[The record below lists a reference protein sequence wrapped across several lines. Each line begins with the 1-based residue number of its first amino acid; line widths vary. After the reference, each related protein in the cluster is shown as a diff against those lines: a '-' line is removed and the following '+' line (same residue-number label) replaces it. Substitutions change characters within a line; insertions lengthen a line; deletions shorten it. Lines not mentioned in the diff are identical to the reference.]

1 MKIVILD
8 AYVENPGDL
17 SWAPLEEL
25 GELTVY
31 DEIPTDPASVI
42 RAIGDAEVVVVNKTP
57 IDRTVIEQCPGV
69 KCFCIL
75 ATGYNIIDIDC
86 ARAHG
91 IPVCN
96 VPAYGTDAV
105 AQFTIALLLEI
116 CSQVA
121 LHDRTVHAG
130 KWQNSPQW
138 CYWECPLIELSGKT
152 MGIIGFGRIG
162 RQVGRIAKAMGMR
175 VLAYSR
181 SESGEGRQ
189 IGSYVDLPTLL
200 AQSDVVSLHCPQFPE
215 TEGIIN
221 RNTIAQMKDGVI
233 LLNASRGG
241 LVVERDLA
249 EALERGKVSAAAVD
263 VVSEEPIRA
272 DNPLLQAPN
281 CIITPHIAW
290 AARECRQRI
299 IDTTA
304 DNIRAFLQGAPI
316 HVVNSVK

>member
-17 SWAPLEEL
+17 SWEPLERL
-25 GELTVY
+25 GELEVY
-31 DEIPTDPASVI
+31 DEVPVDPASVVKC
-42 RAIGDAEVVVVNKTP
+42 IGDAEVVVVNKTP
-57 IDRTVIEQCPGV
+57 IGREVIEACPRV

-75 ATGYNIIDIDC
+75 ATGYNIIDVDC
-86 ARAHG
+86 ARQRG

-96 VPAYGTDAV
+96 VPAYGTHAV

-121 LHDRTVHAG
+121 LHDRTVHEG

-138 CYWECPLIELSGKT
+138 CYWECPLTELAGKT

-162 RQVGRIAKAMGMR
+162 RQVGRIAAALGMR

-181 SESGEGRQ
+181 SECEEGRQ
-189 IGSYVDLPTLL
+189 IGTYVDLPALL
-200 AQSDVVSLHCPQFPE
+200 GQSDVVSLHCPQFPE

-221 RNTIAQMKDGVI
+221 RDTIAQMKDGAI

-241 LVVERDLA
+241 LVVDQDLA
-249 EALERGKVSAAAVD
+249 EALERGKLSAAGLD
-263 VVSEEPIRA
+263 VVSQEPIRG
-272 DNPLLQAPN
+272 DNPLLKAPN

-304 DNIRAFLQGAPI
+304 DNIRAFQAGAPI
-316 HVVNSVK
+316 NVVNP

>member
-17 SWAPLEEL
+17 SWAPLEQL

-31 DEIPTDPASVI
+31 DQIPTDPASVI
-42 RAIGDAEVVVVNKTP
+42 ACIGDAQVVVVNKTP
-57 IDRTVIEQCPGV
+57 IGRAVMDVCPGV

-75 ATGYNIIDIDC
+75 ATGYNIIDVNY
-86 ARAHG
+86 ARTRG

-121 LHDRTVHAG
+121 LHDRTVHEG

-138 CYWECPLIELSGKT
+138 CYWECPLVELAGKT
-152 MGIIGFGRIG
+152 LGIIGFGRIG
-162 RQVGRIAKAMGMR
+162 RQVGRIARAMGMR
-175 VLAYSR
+175 VLAYSP
-181 SESGEGRQ
+181 SECAEGRE
-189 IGSYVDLPTLL
+189 IDTYVDLPQLL

-221 RNTIAQMKDGVI
+221 RETIARMKDGAI

-241 LVVERDLA
+241 LVVEQDLA
-249 EALERGKVSAAAVD
+249 DALERGKLSAAGVD

-272 DNPLLQAPN
+272 DNPLLRAPN

-304 DNIRAFLQGAPI
+304 DNIRAFLAGAPI
-316 HVVNSVK
+316 NVVNS

>member
-17 SWAPLEEL
+17 SWAPLEQL

-31 DEIPTDPASVI
+31 DQIPTDPASVI
-42 RAIGDAEVVVVNKTP
+42 ACIGDAQVVVVNKTP
-57 IDRTVIEQCPGV
+57 IGRAVMDACPGV

-75 ATGYNIIDIDC
+75 ATGYNIIDVNY
-86 ARAHG
+86 ARTRG

-121 LHDRTVHAG
+121 LHDRTVHEG

-138 CYWECPLIELSGKT
+138 CYWECPLVELAGKT
-152 MGIIGFGRIG
+152 LGIIGFGRIG
-162 RQVGRIAKAMGMR
+162 RQVGRIARAMGMR
-175 VLAYSR
+175 VLAYSP
-181 SESGEGRQ
+181 SECAEGRE
-189 IGSYVDLPTLL
+189 IGTYVDLHQLL

-221 RNTIAQMKDGVI
+221 RETIARMKDGAI

-241 LVVERDLA
+241 LVVEQDLA
-249 EALERGKVSAAAVD
+249 DALERGKLSAAGVD

-272 DNPLLQAPN
+272 DNPLLRAPN

-304 DNIRAFLQGAPI
+304 DNIRAFLAGAPI
-316 HVVNSVK
+316 NVVNS

>member
-17 SWAPLEEL
+17 SWAPLEQL

-31 DEIPTDPASVI
+31 DQIPTDPASVI
-42 RAIGDAEVVVVNKTP
+42 ACIGDAQVVVVNKTP
-57 IDRTVIEQCPGV
+57 IGRAVMDACPGV

-75 ATGYNIIDIDC
+75 ATGYNIIDVNY
-86 ARAHG
+86 ARTRG

-121 LHDRTVHAG
+121 LHDRTVHEG

-138 CYWECPLIELSGKT
+138 CYWECPLVELAGKT
-152 MGIIGFGRIG
+152 LGIIGFGRIG
-162 RQVGRIAKAMGMR
+162 RQVGRIARAMGMR
-175 VLAYSR
+175 VLAYSP
-181 SESGEGRQ
+181 SECAEGRE
-189 IGSYVDLPTLL
+189 IGTYVGLLQLL

-221 RNTIAQMKDGVI
+221 RETIARMKDGAI

-241 LVVERDLA
+241 LVVEQDLA
-249 EALERGKVSAAAVD
+249 DALERGKLSAAGVD

-272 DNPLLQAPN
+272 DNPLLRAPN

-304 DNIRAFLQGAPI
+304 DNIRAFLAGAPI
-316 HVVNSVK
+316 NVVNS

>member
-17 SWAPLEEL
+17 SWAPLEQL

-31 DEIPTDPASVI
+31 DQIPTDPASVI
-42 RAIGDAEVVVVNKTP
+42 ACIGDAQVVVVNKTP
-57 IDRTVIEQCPGV
+57 IGRAVMDACPGV

-75 ATGYNIIDIDC
+75 ATGYNIIDVNY
-86 ARAHG
+86 ARTRG

-121 LHDRTVHAG
+121 LHDRTVHEG

-138 CYWECPLIELSGKT
+138 CYWECPLVELAGKT
-152 MGIIGFGRIG
+152 LGIIGFGRIG
-162 RQVGRIAKAMGMR
+162 RQVGRIARAMGMR
-175 VLAYSR
+175 VLAYSP
-181 SESGEGRQ
+181 SECAEGRE
-189 IGSYVDLPTLL
+189 IGTYVDLPQLL

-221 RNTIAQMKDGVI
+221 RETIARMKDGAI

-241 LVVERDLA
+241 LVMEQDLA
-249 EALERGKVSAAAVD
+249 DALERGKLSAAGVD

-272 DNPLLQAPN
+272 DNPLLRAPN

-304 DNIRAFLQGAPI
+304 DNIRAFLAGAPI
-316 HVVNSVK
+316 NVVNS

>member
-17 SWAPLEEL
+17 SWAPLEQL
-25 GELTVY
+25 GELRVY
-31 DEIPTDPASVI
+31 DEVPQNPTSI
-42 RAIGDAEVVVVNKTP
+42 IESIGDAEVVVINKTP
-57 IDRTVIEQCPGV
+57 IGRDVIDGCPGV
-69 KCFCIL
+69 RCFCIL
-75 ATGYNIIDIDC
+75 ATGYNIIDVDY
-86 ARAHG
+86 ARQKG

-96 VPAYGTDAV
+96 VPAYGTNAV

-138 CYWECPLIELSGKT
+138 CYWECPLTELAGKT

-162 RQVGRIAKAMGMR
+162 RQVGQIAKALGMR

-181 SESGEGRQ
+181 SECQEGRQ

-221 RNTIAQMKDGVI
+221 RDTIARMKDGAI

-241 LVVERDLA
+241 LVVDQDLA
-249 EALERGKVSAAAVD
+249 DALERGKLSAAGLD
-263 VVSEEPIRA
+263 VVSEEPIRP

-304 DNIRAFLQGAPI
+304 DNIRAFQAGAPI
-316 HVVNSVK
+316 NVVNP

>member
-17 SWAPLEEL
+17 SWEPLERL
-25 GELTVY
+25 GELEVY
-31 DEIPTDPASVI
+31 DQVPVDPASVVKC
-42 RAIGDAEVVVVNKTP
+42 IGDAEVVVVNKTP
-57 IDRTVIEQCPGV
+57 IGREVIEACPRV

-75 ATGYNIIDIDC
+75 ATGYNIIDVDC
-86 ARAHG
+86 ARQRG

-96 VPAYGTDAV
+96 VPAYGTHAV

-121 LHDRTVHAG
+121 LHDRTVHEG

-138 CYWECPLIELSGKT
+138 CYWECPLTELAGKT

-162 RQVGRIAKAMGMR
+162 RQVGRIAAALGMR

-181 SESGEGRQ
+181 SECEEGRQ
-189 IGSYVDLPTLL
+189 IGTYVDLPALL
-200 AQSDVVSLHCPQFPE
+200 GQSDVVSLHCPQFPE

-221 RNTIAQMKDGVI
+221 RDTIAQMKDGAI

-241 LVVERDLA
+241 LVVDQDLA
-249 EALERGKVSAAAVD
+249 EALERGKLSAAGLD
-263 VVSEEPIRA
+263 VVSQEPIRG
-272 DNPLLQAPN
+272 DNPLLKAPN

-304 DNIRAFLQGAPI
+304 DNIRAFQAGAPI
-316 HVVNSVK
+316 NVVNP

>member
-17 SWAPLEEL
+17 SWAPLEQL

-31 DEIPTDPASVI
+31 DQIPTDPASVI
-42 RAIGDAEVVVVNKTP
+42 ACIGDAQVVVVNKTP
-57 IDRTVIEQCPGV
+57 IGRAVMDACPGV

-75 ATGYNIIDIDC
+75 ATGYNIIDVNY
-86 ARAHG
+86 ARTRG

-121 LHDRTVHAG
+121 LHDRTVHEG

-138 CYWECPLIELSGKT
+138 CYWECPLVELAGKT
-152 MGIIGFGRIG
+152 LGIIGFGRIG
-162 RQVGRIAKAMGMR
+162 RQVGRIARAMGMR
-175 VLAYSR
+175 VLAYSP
-181 SESGEGRQ
+181 SECAEGRE
-189 IGSYVDLPTLL
+189 IGTYVDLPQLL
-200 AQSDVVSLHCPQFPE
+200 TQSDVVSLHCPQFPE

-221 RNTIAQMKDGVI
+221 RETIARMKDGAI

-241 LVVERDLA
+241 LVVEQDLA
-249 EALERGKVSAAAVD
+249 DALERGKLSAAGVD

-272 DNPLLQAPN
+272 DNPLLRAPN

-304 DNIRAFLQGAPI
+304 DNIRAFLAGAPI
-316 HVVNSVK
+316 NVVNS

>member
-17 SWAPLEEL
+17 SWEPLERL
-25 GELTVY
+25 GELKVY
-31 DEIPTDPASVI
+31 DQVPVDPASVVKC
-42 RAIGDAEVVVVNKTP
+42 IGDAEVVVVNKTP
-57 IDRTVIEQCPGV
+57 IGREVIEACPRV

-75 ATGYNIIDIDC
+75 ATGYNIIDVDC
-86 ARAHG
+86 ARQRG
-91 IPVCN
+91 ISVCN
-96 VPAYGTDAV
+96 VPAYGTHAV

-138 CYWECPLIELSGKT
+138 CYWECPLTELAGKT

-162 RQVGRIAKAMGMR
+162 RQVGRIAAALGMR

-181 SESGEGRQ
+181 SECEEGRQ

-221 RNTIAQMKDGVI
+221 RDTIAQMKDGAI

-241 LVVERDLA
+241 LVVDRDLA
-249 EALERGKVSAAAVD
+249 EALETGKLSAAGLD
-263 VVSEEPIRA
+263 VVSQEPIRG

-304 DNIRAFLQGAPI
+304 DNIRAFRAGAPI
-316 HVVNSVK
+316 NVVNP

>member
-17 SWAPLEEL
+17 SWAPLEQL

-31 DEIPTDPASVI
+31 DQIPTDPASVI
-42 RAIGDAEVVVVNKTP
+42 ACIGDAQVVVVNKTP
-57 IDRTVIEQCPGV
+57 IGRAVMDACPGV

-75 ATGYNIIDIDC
+75 ATGYNIIDVNY
-86 ARAHG
+86 ARTRG

-121 LHDRTVHAG
+121 LHDRTVHEG

-138 CYWECPLIELSGKT
+138 CYWECPLVELAGKT
-152 MGIIGFGRIG
+152 LGIIGFGRIG
-162 RQVGRIAKAMGMR
+162 RQVGRIARAMGMR
-175 VLAYSR
+175 VLAYSP
-181 SESGEGRQ
+181 SECAEGRE
-189 IGSYVDLPTLL
+189 IGTYVDLPELL

-221 RNTIAQMKDGVI
+221 RETIARMKDGAI

-241 LVVERDLA
+241 LVVEQDLA
-249 EALERGKVSAAAVD
+249 DALERGKLSAAGVD

-272 DNPLLQAPN
+272 DNPLLRAPN

-304 DNIRAFLQGAPI
+304 DNIRAFLAGAPI
-316 HVVNSVK
+316 NVVNS

>member
-17 SWAPLEEL
+17 SWAPLEAL

-31 DEIPTDPASVI
+31 DQVPADPASVI
-42 RAIGDAEVVVVNKTP
+42 ECIGDARVVVVNKTP
-57 IDRTVIEQCPGV
+57 IGREVIEACPQVG
-69 KCFCIL
+69 CYCIL
-75 ATGYNIIDIDC
+75 ATGYNIIDVDC
-86 ARAHG
+86 ARERG

-96 VPAYGTDAV
+96 VPAYGTEAV

-121 LHDRTVHAG
+121 LHDRTVHQG

-138 CYWECPLIELSGKT
+138 CYWECPLIELAGKT

-162 RQVGRIAKAMGMR
+162 RQVGRIARALGMR
-175 VLAYSR
+175 VLACSP
-181 SESGEGRQ
+181 SQCEEGST
-189 IGSYVDLPTLL
+189 IGAYVDLHTLL

-221 RNTIAQMKDGVI
+221 RDTIAQMKDGAI

-249 EALERGKVSAAAVD
+249 DALERGKLSAAGLD
-263 VVSEEPIRA
+263 VVSEEPIRP

-304 DNIRAFLQGAPI
+304 ENIRAYLAGAP
-316 HVVNSVK
+316 VNAVNL

>member
-17 SWAPLEEL
+17 SWEPLEQL
-25 GELTVY
+25 GELRVY
-31 DEIPTDPASVI
+31 DQVPVDPASVVKC
-42 RAIGDAEVVVVNKTP
+42 IGDAEVVVVNKTP
-57 IDRTVIEQCPGV
+57 IGREVIEACPRV

-75 ATGYNIIDIDC
+75 ATGYNIIDVDC
-86 ARAHG
+86 ARQRG

-96 VPAYGTDAV
+96 VPAYGTHAV

-138 CYWECPLIELSGKT
+138 CYWECPLTELAGKT

-162 RQVGRIAKAMGMR
+162 RQVGRIAAALGMR

-181 SESGEGRQ
+181 SECEEGRQ

-221 RNTIAQMKDGVI
+221 RDTIAQMKDGAI

-241 LVVERDLA
+241 LVVDRDLA
-249 EALERGKVSAAAVD
+249 EALETGKLSAAGLD
-263 VVSEEPIRA
+263 VVSQEPILG
-272 DNPLLQAPN
+272 DNPLLQAPH

-304 DNIRAFLQGAPI
+304 DNIRAFRAGAPI
-316 HVVNSVK
+316 NVVNP

>member
-17 SWAPLEEL
+17 SWAPLEQL

-31 DEIPTDPASVI
+31 DQIPTDPASVI
-42 RAIGDAEVVVVNKTP
+42 ACIGDAQVVVVNKTP
-57 IDRTVIEQCPGV
+57 IGRAVMDACPGV

-75 ATGYNIIDIDC
+75 ATGYNIIDVNY
-86 ARAHG
+86 ARTRG

-121 LHDRTVHAG
+121 LHDRTVHEG

-138 CYWECPLIELSGKT
+138 CYWECPLVELTGKT
-152 MGIIGFGRIG
+152 LGIIGFGRIG
-162 RQVGRIAKAMGMR
+162 RQVGRIARAMGMR
-175 VLAYSR
+175 VLAYSP
-181 SESGEGRQ
+181 SECAEGRE
-189 IGSYVDLPTLL
+189 IGTYVDLPQLL

-221 RNTIAQMKDGVI
+221 RETIARMKDGAI

-241 LVVERDLA
+241 LVVEQDLA
-249 EALERGKVSAAAVD
+249 DALERGKLSAAGVD

-272 DNPLLQAPN
+272 DNPLLRAPN

-304 DNIRAFLQGAPI
+304 DNIRAFLAGAPI
-316 HVVNSVK
+316 NVVNP

>member
-17 SWAPLEEL
+17 SWAPLETL

-31 DEIPTDPASVI
+31 DQVPQDPASII
-42 RAIGDAEVVVVNKTP
+42 RSIGDAEVVVVNKTP
-57 IDRTVIEQCPGV
+57 IGKEVIDGCPGV
-69 KCFCIL
+69 RCFTIL
-75 ATGYNIIDIDC
+75 ATGYNIIDVDY
-86 ARAHG
+86 ARQKG

-96 VPAYGTDAV
+96 VPAYGTYAV

-116 CSQVA
+116 CSRVA
-121 LHDRTVHAG
+121 LHDRTVHEG

-138 CYWECPLIELSGKT
+138 CYWECPLTELAGKT
-152 MGIIGFGRIG
+152 LGIIGFGRIG
-162 RQVGRIAKAMGMR
+162 RQVGRIARALGMQ

-181 SESGEGRQ
+181 SQCQEGRE
-189 IGSYVDLPTLL
+189 IGTYVDLPTLL
-200 AQSDVVSLHCPQFPE
+200 TRSDVVSLHCPQFPE

-221 RNTIAQMKDGVI
+221 RDTIARMKDGAI

-241 LVVERDLA
+241 LVVDQDLA
-249 EALERGKVSAAAVD
+249 DALERGKLSAAGLD
-263 VVSEEPIRA
+263 VVSEEPIRE
-272 DNPLLQAPN
+272 DNPLLRAPN

-299 IDTTA
+299 IDITV
-304 DNIRAFLQGAPI
+304 DNIRAFQAGNPI
-316 HVVNSVK
+316 NVVNP

>member
-1 MKIVILD
+1 MRIVILD

-17 SWAPLEEL
+17 SWAPLEQL

-31 DEIPTDPASVI
+31 DQIPTDPASVI
-42 RAIGDAEVVVVNKTP
+42 ACIGDAQVVVVNKTP
-57 IDRTVIEQCPGV
+57 IGRAVMDACPGV

-75 ATGYNIIDIDC
+75 ATGYNIIDVNY
-86 ARAHG
+86 ARTRG

-121 LHDRTVHAG
+121 LHDRTVHEG

-138 CYWECPLIELSGKT
+138 CYWECPLVELAGKT
-152 MGIIGFGRIG
+152 LGIIGFGRIG
-162 RQVGRIAKAMGMR
+162 RQVGRIARAMGMR
-175 VLAYSR
+175 VLAYSP
-181 SESGEGRQ
+181 SECAEGRE
-189 IGSYVDLPTLL
+189 IGTYVDLPQLL

-221 RNTIAQMKDGVI
+221 RETIARMKDGAI

-241 LVVERDLA
+241 LVVEQDLA
-249 EALERGKVSAAAVD
+249 DALERGKLSAAGVD

-272 DNPLLQAPN
+272 DNPLLRAPN

-304 DNIRAFLQGAPI
+304 DNIRAFLAGAPI
-316 HVVNSVK
+316 NVVNS

>member
-17 SWAPLEEL
+17 SWAPLEQL

-31 DEIPTDPASVI
+31 DQIPTDPASVI
-42 RAIGDAEVVVVNKTP
+42 ACIGDAQVVVVNKTP
-57 IDRTVIEQCPGV
+57 IGRAVMDACPGV

-75 ATGYNIIDIDC
+75 ATGYNIIDVNY
-86 ARAHG
+86 ARTRG

-121 LHDRTVHAG
+121 LHDRTVHEG

-138 CYWECPLIELSGKT
+138 CYWECPLVELAGKT
-152 MGIIGFGRIG
+152 LGIIGFGRIG
-162 RQVGRIAKAMGMR
+162 RQVGRIARAMGMR
-175 VLAYSR
+175 VLAYSP
-181 SESGEGRQ
+181 SECAEGRE
-189 IGSYVDLPTLL
+189 IGTYVDLPQLL

-221 RNTIAQMKDGVI
+221 RETIARMKDGAI

-241 LVVERDLA
+241 LVVEQDLA
-249 EALERGKVSAAAVD
+249 DALERGKLSAAGVD

-272 DNPLLQAPN
+272 DNPLLRAPN

-304 DNIRAFLQGAPI
+304 DNIRAFLAGAPI
-316 HVVNSVK
+316 NVVNP

>member
-17 SWAPLEEL
+17 SWAPLEQL

-31 DEIPTDPASVI
+31 DQIPTDPASVI
-42 RAIGDAEVVVVNKTP
+42 ACIGDAQVVVVNKTP
-57 IDRTVIEQCPGV
+57 IGRAVMDACPGV

-75 ATGYNIIDIDC
+75 ATGYNIIDVNY
-86 ARAHG
+86 ARTRG

-121 LHDRTVHAG
+121 LHDRTVHEG

-138 CYWECPLIELSGKT
+138 CYWECPLVELAGKT
-152 MGIIGFGRIG
+152 LGIIGFGRIG
-162 RQVGRIAKAMGMR
+162 RQVGRIARAMGMR
-175 VLAYSR
+175 VLAYSP
-181 SESGEGRQ
+181 SECAEGRE
-189 IGSYVDLPTLL
+189 IGTYVDLPQLL

-221 RNTIAQMKDGVI
+221 RETIARMKDGAI

-241 LVVERDLA
+241 LVVEQDLA
-249 EALERGKVSAAAVD
+249 DALERGKLSAVGVD

-272 DNPLLQAPN
+272 DNPLLRAPN

-304 DNIRAFLQGAPI
+304 DNIRAFLAGAPI
-316 HVVNSVK
+316 NVVNS

>member
-8 AYVENPGDL
+8 AYVENPGDM
-17 SWAPLEEL
+17 SWAPLEQM

-31 DEIPTDPASVI
+31 DQIPTDPASVI
-42 RAIGDAEVVVVNKTP
+42 ACIGDAQVVVVNKTP
-57 IDRTVIEQCPGV
+57 IGRAVMDACPGV

-75 ATGYNIIDIDC
+75 ATGYNIIDVNY
-86 ARAHG
+86 ARTRG

-121 LHDRTVHAG
+121 LHDRTVHEG

-138 CYWECPLIELSGKT
+138 CYWECPLVELAGKT
-152 MGIIGFGRIG
+152 LGIIGFGRIG
-162 RQVGRIAKAMGMR
+162 RQVGRIARAMGMR
-175 VLAYSR
+175 VLAYSP
-181 SESGEGRQ
+181 SECAEGRE
-189 IGSYVDLPTLL
+189 IGTYVDLPQLL

-221 RNTIAQMKDGVI
+221 RETIARMKDGAI

-241 LVVERDLA
+241 LVVEQDLA
-249 EALERGKVSAAAVD
+249 DALERGKLSAAGVD

-272 DNPLLQAPN
+272 DNPLLRAPN

-304 DNIRAFLQGAPI
+304 DNIRAFLAGAPI
-316 HVVNSVK
+316 NVVNS

>member
-17 SWAPLEEL
+17 SWAPLEQL

-31 DEIPTDPASVI
+31 DQIPTDPASVI
-42 RAIGDAEVVVVNKTP
+42 ACIGDAQVVVVNKTP
-57 IDRTVIEQCPGV
+57 IGRAVMDACPGV

-75 ATGYNIIDIDC
+75 ATGYNIIDVNY
-86 ARAHG
+86 ARTRG

-121 LHDRTVHAG
+121 LHDRTVHEG

-138 CYWECPLIELSGKT
+138 CYWECPLVELAGKT

-162 RQVGRIAKAMGMR
+162 RQVGRIARAMRMR
-175 VLAYSR
+175 VLAYSP
-181 SESGEGRQ
+181 SECAEGRE
-189 IGSYVDLPTLL
+189 IGTYVDLPELL

-221 RNTIAQMKDGVI
+221 RETIARMKDGAI

-241 LVVERDLA
+241 LVVEQDLA
-249 EALERGKVSAAAVD
+249 DALERGKLSAAGVD

-272 DNPLLQAPN
+272 DNPLLRAPN

-304 DNIRAFLQGAPI
+304 DNIRAFLAGAPI
-316 HVVNSVK
+316 NVVNP

>member
-17 SWAPLEEL
+17 SWAPLEQL

-31 DEIPTDPASVI
+31 DQIPTDPASVI
-42 RAIGDAEVVVVNKTP
+42 ACIGDAQVVVVNKTP
-57 IDRTVIEQCPGV
+57 IGRAVMDACPGV

-75 ATGYNIIDIDC
+75 ATGYNIIDVNY
-86 ARAHG
+86 ARTRG

-121 LHDRTVHAG
+121 LHDRTVHEG

-138 CYWECPLIELSGKT
+138 CYWECPLVELAGKT
-152 MGIIGFGRIG
+152 LGIIGFGRIG
-162 RQVGRIAKAMGMR
+162 RQVGRIARAMGMR
-175 VLAYSR
+175 VLAYSP
-181 SESGEGRQ
+181 SECAEGRE
-189 IGSYVDLPTLL
+189 IGTYVDLPQLL

-221 RNTIAQMKDGVI
+221 RETIARMKDGAI

-241 LVVERDLA
+241 LVVEQDLA
-249 EALERGKVSAAAVD
+249 DALERGKLSAAGVD

-272 DNPLLQAPN
+272 DNPLLRAPN

-304 DNIRAFLQGAPI
+304 DNIRAFLAGAPI
-316 HVVNSVK
+316 NVVNS

>member
-17 SWAPLEEL
+17 SWEPLERL
-25 GELTVY
+25 GELKVY
-31 DEIPTDPASVI
+31 DQVPVDPASVVKC
-42 RAIGDAEVVVVNKTP
+42 IGDAEVVVVNKTP
-57 IDRTVIEQCPGV
+57 IGREVIEACPRV

-75 ATGYNIIDIDC
+75 ATGYNIIDVDC
-86 ARAHG
+86 ARQRG

-96 VPAYGTDAV
+96 VPAYGTHAV

-138 CYWECPLIELSGKT
+138 CYWECPLTELAGKT

-162 RQVGRIAKAMGMR
+162 RQVGRIAAALGMR

-181 SESGEGRQ
+181 SECEEGRQ
-189 IGSYVDLPTLL
+189 IGSYVDLPALL

-221 RNTIAQMKDGVI
+221 RDTIAQMKDGAI

-241 LVVERDLA
+241 LVVDRDLA
-249 EALERGKVSAAAVD
+249 EALETGKLSAAGLD
-263 VVSEEPIRA
+263 VVSQEPIRG
-272 DNPLLQAPN
+272 DNPLLQAPH

-304 DNIRAFLQGAPI
+304 DNIRAFRAGAPI
-316 HVVNSVK
+316 NVVNP